1 MKSNGP
7 THNTPLS
14 NRTKVP
20 PIVPQRL
27 LPVTPK
33 RPLKFPECVS
43 SLLLRFARSSP
54 LSAKCLGPIGR
65 LTSRAPSCLEG
76 IMGAGGTLNFA
87 IATATYRDQL
97 KKEMKLIGEP
107 PSRFRPV
114 NALTPR
120 PMTSIEEVV
129 AQRRQNLSSRAT
141 ATLLSPRQPALDSL
155 SPRRASDSTPYS
167 TPLVAQ
173 GGLGWSL
180 VGQAT
185 PGKSLGYVA
194 PPLLFLRLPIVASGT
209 NCAMPLVP
217 YELATMNRVYGLRSY

>member
-1 MKSNGP
+1 
-7 THNTPLS
+7 
-14 NRTKVP
+14 
-20 PIVPQRL
+20 
-27 LPVTPK
+27 
-33 RPLKFPECVS
+33 
-43 SLLLRFARSSP
+43 
-54 LSAKCLGPIGR
+54 
-65 LTSRAPSCLEG
+65 
-76 IMGAGGTLNFA
+76 MGAGGTLNFA
-87 IATATYRDQL
+87 IATATYREQL

-180 VGQAT
+180 VGHAT